1 MKGLVFFLCLLIAL
15 LGGFLAYAHSSGQ
28 LLVFKA
34 PEEMVEDNEEEER
47 PALNEQTKLVDELVE
62 SLQKKREDLESRELL
77 IQKREKDL
85 QERELAYQK
94 VNDEVEDLMDD
105 LEDRIIEINR
115 TEYANSKQLAS
126 VYSKMDPSSAFGAL
140 RGMDSIKVAM
150 ILSQMDGRSMASIM
164 EAAASGASDGGV
176 SAAEWSD
183 AIQRL
188 SEQRGER

>member
-1 MKGLVFFLCLLIAL
+1 MKVLVFILCLLIAL

-34 PEEMVEDNEEEER
+34 PEEEVVDAEEKR
-47 PALNEQTKLVDELVE
+47 PALNEQVDLVDELVE
-62 SLQKKREDLESRELL
+62 SLQRKREDMESRELL

-94 VNDEVEDLMDD
+94 LNNEVEDLMDD
-105 LEDRIIEINR
+105 LEDRIIEINK
-115 TEYANSKQLAS
+115 TEYANSKQLAG
-126 VYSKMDPSSAFGAL
+126 VYSKMDPSAAFSAL
-140 RGMDSIKVAM
+140 RDMDSVKVAM
-150 ILSQMDGRSMASIM
+150 ILSQMDGRSMATIM
-164 EAAASGASDGGV
+164 EAAAAGASDGGLA
-176 SAAEWSD
+176 AAEWSD